1 MFQNFLLV
9 ETPQSC
15 QFQGPK
21 MKKETSLF
29 FFHKIISAL
38 KFQVGYKGDAPPS
51 GFNSP
56 GDLAQAP

>member
-1 MFQNFLLV
+1 
-9 ETPQSC
+9 
-15 QFQGPK
+15 

-29 FFHKIISAL
+29 FFHQIISAL